1 MYRRFV
7 QKSIVFVL
15 MVLLLSVGGLFAL
28 PKEAVQA
35 SDIKLII
42 NGQLMDTQQVALI
55 SDRTFVP
62 LRMIGEHL
70 GLEVK
75 WEAQTRTVEMNGSDL
90 KLTFAIDNTSYS
102 ANGQTKT
109 LDVPPTIIDGSTL
122 VPLRVVGEYLG
133 QVEWHPETRTVVV
146 NSFKERP
153 PGSSA
158 SPKKPIQLPVSATIV
173 ESTDANEVAQ
183 RIISGVFYNYL
194 TGGVTKHTFTITDA
208 SMNDVVNILKND
220 FPTSQFLEVTP
231 LFSLQGNVLI
241 IDLAGS
247 NETVRQNF
255 QEAYGTLSHT
265 AYEINKQTTDPVKR
279 RQLATDYLCQHWQY
293 QYGASKSD
301 LSQYSLYSAVISGH
315 SVCAGI
321 ESYASLLFNKL
332 GIPAYRVNY
341 YQTEIP
347 LVGHTVTCYLEN
359 GHWYYVNFTMLD
371 DRYDRGLGSDY
382 LSNYWRQYDHIGSY
396 RLYSDSPDANLVTS
410 FISRLQKG

>member
-158 SPKKPIQLPVSATIV
+158 SPKKPNPITRVGN
-173 ESTDANEVAQ
+173 DC
-183 RIISGVFYNYL
+183 R
-194 TGGVTKHTFTITDA
+194 KH
-208 SMNDVVNILKND
+208 
-220 FPTSQFLEVTP
+220 
-231 LFSLQGNVLI
+231 
-241 IDLAGS
+241 
-247 NETVRQNF
+247 
-255 QEAYGTLSHT
+255 
-265 AYEINKQTTDPVKR
+265 
-279 RQLATDYLCQHWQY
+279 
-293 QYGASKSD
+293 
-301 LSQYSLYSAVISGH
+301 
-315 SVCAGI
+315 
-321 ESYASLLFNKL
+321 
-332 GIPAYRVNY
+332 
-341 YQTEIP
+341 
-347 LVGHTVTCYLEN
+347 
-359 GHWYYVNFTMLD
+359 
-371 DRYDRGLGSDY
+371 
-382 LSNYWRQYDHIGSY
+382 
-396 RLYSDSPDANLVTS
+396 
-410 FISRLQKG
+410 